1 MAARTVR
8 QDITPVIEISQKVGL
23 PIEVC
28 TFIGSSPI
36 RQYAEGWDL
45 ARMVKLTEDAVSLG
59 VKNGLPVMYVTEDTT
74 RADPETLR
82 RLYST
87 AIRAGASRVC
97 IADTVGHATPAGAA
111 AVTRFIGEVV
121 RECGGH
127 VGIDWHGHR
136 DRDLAIVFQVELR
149 QSTKYMERF
158 SSTLLQDYLKMIRD
172 TIADGQAD
180 GSFRAD
186 VHATVAA
193 KIFFGA
199 LDDVMDVAQA
209 KAETIRLG
217 AGEAM
222 LRWFVMPHLSELMSG
237 DPPLRFEVHSL
248 TTESALRELLA
259 GSVDLVIVRT
269 DSVPDGVRSEVVKT
283 VQYIL
288 AVPRTFLRSRE
299 AAEVFEGRPL
309 PFAELAGDGHFAK
322 TVEATATTL
331 GLNLRPVL
339 KAQTFS
345 LLVSAV
351 ESGTAAA
358 FLPEVAA
365 KSLPEQNFALVS
377 AEGMGALHRRLSL
390 AWTAQ
395 VLESRPAV
403 RHAVTRLKR
412 VLAPGNTQFD

>member
-1 MAARTVR
+1 MAFKSANLGGVSIDRLNTLCAVVEAGTIAAAAGPDLNR
-8 QDITPVIEISQKVGL
+8 QSQ
-23 PIEVC
+23 
-28 TFIGSSPI
+28 FS
-36 RQYAEGWDL
+36 RQL
-45 ARMVKLTEDAVSLG
+45 KLLEAAL
-59 VKNGLPVMYVTEDTT
+59 
-74 RADPETLR
+74 
-82 RLYST
+82 
-87 AIRAGASRVC
+87 GASLFERSGKTLKANETGRRV
-97 IADTVGHATPAGAA
+97 ARAA
-111 AVTRFIGEVV
+111 
-121 RECGGH
+121 H
-127 VGIDWHGHR
+127 
-136 DRDLAIVFQVELR
+136 
-149 QSTKYMERF
+149 
-158 SSTLLQDYLKMIRD
+158 
-172 TIADGQAD
+172 
-180 GSFRAD
+180 
-186 VHATVAA
+186 
-193 KIFFGA
+193 IFFGA

-222 LRWFVMPHLSELMSG
+222 LRWFVMPHLPELMSG
-237 DPPLRFEVHSL
+237 DPPLRFEVRSL

-259 GSVDLVIVRT
+259 GSVDLIIVRT
-269 DSVPDGVRSEVVKT
+269 DSVPDGVQSEAIKT

-309 PFAELAGDGHFAK
+309 PFAELAGDGHFAR

-403 RHAVTRLKR
+403 RRAITRLRR
-412 VLAPGNTQFD
+412 VLA